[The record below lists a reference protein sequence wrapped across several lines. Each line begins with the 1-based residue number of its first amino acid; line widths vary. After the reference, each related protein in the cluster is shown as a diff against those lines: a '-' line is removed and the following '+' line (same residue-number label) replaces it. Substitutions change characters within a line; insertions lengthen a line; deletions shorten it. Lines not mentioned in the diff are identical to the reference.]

1 MAVINVLHGD
11 ISNQVGDT
19 IAFQVIDTLLHFRT
33 EHLKD
38 KFLNALYGKEKRAMV
53 RQEVLQTME
62 HIYRNTEM
70 CIDLVLF
77 RKDFTEELEEFLEE
91 SIPFNRLLV
100 VDKPSQIGIRLITSD
115 IAYYVDDN
123 SEVRSLLNSPYAISF
138 DELPNYISMKKR

>member
-1 MAVINVLHGD
+1 MLHGD

-38 KFLNALYGKEKRAMV
+38 KFLNVLYGKEKRAMV

>member
-1 MAVINVLHGD
+1 MLHGD

-38 KFLNALYGKEKRAMV
+38 KFLNVLYGKEKRAMV

-62 HIYRNTEM
+62 HIYRNTEV

-77 RKDFTEELEEFLEE
+77 RKDFTEELKEFLEE
-91 SIPFNRLLV
+91 NFPFNRLLV

>member
-1 MAVINVLHGD
+1 MLHGD

>member
-1 MAVINVLHGD
+1 MLHGD

-38 KFLNALYGKEKRAMV
+38 KFLNVLYGKEKRAMV

-91 SIPFNRLLV
+91 NFPFNRLLV

>member
-1 MAVINVLHGD
+1 MLHGD

-138 DELPNYISMKKR
+138 DELPNYISMKRR

>member
-1 MAVINVLHGD
+1 MLHGD

-38 KFLNALYGKEKRAMV
+38 KFLNVLYGKEKRAMV

-77 RKDFTEELEEFLEE
+77 RKDFTEELKEFLEE

-138 DELPNYISMKKR
+138 DELPNYISMRKR

>member
-1 MAVINVLHGD
+1 MLHGD

-77 RKDFTEELEEFLEE
+77 RKDFTEELEEFLEK

-138 DELPNYISMKKR
+138 DELPNYISMKRR

>member
-1 MAVINVLHGD
+1 MLHGD

-38 KFLNALYGKEKRAMV
+38 KFLNVLYGKEKRAMV

-77 RKDFTEELEEFLEE
+77 RKDFTEELKEFLEE

-138 DELPNYISMKKR
+138 DELPNYISMKRR